1 MISNKRSSMTQ
12 IALIRT
18 GSTDYDEQGRIAGTL
33 DIPLCHNGAGQVA
46 RMVEELAPLP
56 ISVVYSSPDQAS
68 QQTADAIAVAKGTK
82 TKRLDKLQ
90 NINMGLWQG
99 KLIED
104 VRQTQK
110 KVYRKWQEQPETV
123 CPPEGETLAEAT
135 SRIASSLKKVA
146 KNGDG
151 SVVALVAPQPLCS
164 LVRSVLTDEEIGNL
178 WAAESDCGS
187 WELIETK
194 VTA

>member
-1 MISNKRSSMTQ
+1 MTR

-46 RMVEELAPLP
+46 RLVDEMASLPLTA
-56 ISVVYSSPDQAS
+56 VYSAPDQAS
-68 QQTADAIAVAKGTK
+68 KQTADAIAAAKGMK
-82 TKRLDKLQ
+82 AKRLDKLQ
-90 NINMGLWQG
+90 NIDMGLWQG

-110 KVYRKWQEQPETV
+110 KVYKKWQENPETV
-123 CPPEGETLAEAT
+123 RPPEGETLNEAT
-135 SRIASSLKKVA
+135 KRISATLKKVI
-146 KNGDG
+146 KRSNG
-151 SVVALVAPQPLCS
+151 SVIAIVVPQPLCS
-164 LVRSVLTDEEIGNL
+164 LVRAVLTEESIGDL

-187 WELIETK
+187 WELLDTRIP
-194 VTA
+194 A